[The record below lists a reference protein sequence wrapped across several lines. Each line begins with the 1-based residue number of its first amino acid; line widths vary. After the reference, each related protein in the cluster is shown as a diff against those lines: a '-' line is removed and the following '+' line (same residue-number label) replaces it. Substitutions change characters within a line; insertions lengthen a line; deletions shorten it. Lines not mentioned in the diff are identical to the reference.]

1 MSQTN
6 PPYISIVTVVKDD
19 FENFVLTAVSL
30 SRQSEPNFEWVV
42 VDGSSDQR
50 ISGYLEQMDHDFTV
64 VYQYLEPRG
73 IYNAMN
79 FGVKISKSSWIWILN
94 AGDFLLLP
102 DAISKMSNLILDSKA
117 DLIASQVIN
126 LSTSGYMV
134 SISKP
139 ETIDSNGYLIANF
152 NHQGVV
158 MLKKNLQRLGFFD
171 ESLKFA
177 ADGKLLDQA
186 IRDFTFHCTDHAF
199 VAFQLGGTSSQ
210 NYRTTIRET
219 LTYRPAINRTSNS
232 VKALMRNFALLRLLK
247 SERTYFGNW
256 FGTIYFKNRETKL
269 HSELL
274 NLRVI
279 HTSECSSKCS
289 ILKHVNEPCYQI
301 LRDVVSSVPRNSL
314 R

>member
-1 MSQTN
+1 MTQTN
-6 PPYISIVTVVKDD
+6 LPFISIVTVVKDD
-19 FENFVLTAVSL
+19 FANFVLTAVSL

-42 VDGSSDQR
+42 VDGSSDQQV
-50 ISGYLEQMDHDFTV
+50 SGYLEQMDHQFAL
-64 VYQYLEPRG
+64 VYQHLEPKG

-79 FGVKISKSSWIWILN
+79 VGVKISNSSWIWILN
-94 AGDFLLLP
+94 AGDFLLTP
-102 DAISKMSNLILDSKA
+102 DAISKMSSLIQDSKA

-139 ETIDSNGYLIANF
+139 ETIDVNGYKIAKF

-158 MLKKNLQRLGFFD
+158 MLKKNLEKLGFFD
-171 ESLKFA
+171 ESFKFA

-199 VAFQLGGTSSQ
+199 VAFQLGGASSQ
-210 NYRTTIRET
+210 NYRTTIREI
-219 LTYRPAINRTSNS
+219 LEYRPAIKRRLAN
-232 VKALMRNFALLRLLK
+232 VKSLMRNFARLRLLK
-247 SERTYFGNW
+247 SERTHFLNW
-256 FGTIYFKNRETKL
+256 FSTLYFKNREIKL

-279 HTSECSSKCS
+279 HTSECPSKCS
-289 ILKHVNEPCYQI
+289 ILRHVNEPCYQI
-301 LRDVVSSVPRNSL
+301 LRDIVSSVPRNRLS
-314 R
+314 